1 MHLDIYVKIHLE
13 HLCKNA
19 PGTFMQKCTWDI
31 YLEMHLGYVCVE
43 IYLGYL
49 LHA

>member
-1 MHLDIYVKIHLE
+1 MRLDIYVKIHLE
-13 HLCKNA
+13 YFCKNA
-19 PGTFMQKCTWDI
+19 PGTFMQKCTRDI